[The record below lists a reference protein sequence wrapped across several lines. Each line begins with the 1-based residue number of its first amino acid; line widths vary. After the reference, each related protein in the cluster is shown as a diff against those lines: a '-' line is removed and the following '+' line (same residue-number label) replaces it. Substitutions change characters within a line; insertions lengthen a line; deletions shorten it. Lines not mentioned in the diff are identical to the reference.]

1 MRLGPRSIND
11 NRLNW
16 VRTPED
22 GACALVIAIIE
33 LAHRDAELCPDAL
46 APRSRVKA
54 EYHRAHARWFLTG
67 LEEYF

>member
-11 NRLNW
+11 GKLNW
-16 VRTPED
+16 VKTPED

-33 LAHRDAELCPDAL
+33 LARRDAEVRPEEL
-46 APRSRVKA
+46 APRSQARA
-54 EYHRAHARWFLTG
+54 QYEQAHARWFLTG